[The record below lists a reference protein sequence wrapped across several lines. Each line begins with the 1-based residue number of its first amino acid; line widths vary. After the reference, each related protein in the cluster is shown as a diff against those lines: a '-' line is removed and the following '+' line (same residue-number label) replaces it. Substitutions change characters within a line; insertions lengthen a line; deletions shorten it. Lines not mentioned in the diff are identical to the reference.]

1 MGISFDI
8 VQCENKNIYDIE
20 IEKKGGWSLILKYP
34 FLFF

>member
-20 IEKKGGWSLILKYP
+20 IEKKEGGHS
-34 FLFF
+34 F